1 MSIRHLPTDNKQ
13 LAAKREA
20 NEKSGALHVSRSS
33 PCLQPLHAAGAGG
46 PAVLGKGWRN
56 RECCPRVCSSCCSAG
71 AQSQD
76 IDPCPPR
83 HPGGHSHAPTPQ
95 GWAEP
100 QWQTTGAP
108 RSAQTPFPQELLR
121 GPVSAVMVF
130 QWKAGASL
138 SLTAYDKYGACCQGK
153 IYPFLSF
160 YQLSNMFDFSQAL
173 SVAGI

>member
-1 MSIRHLPTDNKQ
+1 MSPAPPRCRCRR
-13 LAAKREA
+13 ASCAREGLV
-20 NEKSGALHVSRSS
+20 KPGALPQSVQQLLL
-33 PCLQPLHAAGAGG
+33 C
-46 PAVLGKGWRN
+46 W
-56 RECCPRVCSSCCSAG
+56 

-76 IDPCPPR
+76 TDPCPPH

-95 GWAEP
+95 GWAEL

-121 GPVSAVMVF
+121 GPVRAMMVF

-138 SLTAYDKYGACCQGK
+138 SLTAYDKYGARCQGK

>member
-1 MSIRHLPTDNKQ
+1 MFIRHLPTDNKQ

-33 PCLQPLHAAGAGG
+33 PCLQSLHAAGAGG

-56 RECCPRVCSSCCSAG
+56 REHCPRVSSSCCSAG
-71 AQSQD
+71 PRAKTQT
-76 IDPCPPR
+76 PAHPATLVGTAMPPR
-83 HPGGHSHAPTPQ
+83 HRAGQSCSGK
-95 GWAEP
+95 
-100 QWQTTGAP
+100 TTGAP

-121 GPVSAVMVF
+121 GPVRAMMVF